1 VGDELLI
8 SARCPSVA
16 GRQVK
21 RPAHRTSQAA
31 REHPDTARRRTNANS
46 PHARPA
52 SRRASAARRVPKP
65 AQEHSNAARQEP
77 SAARRPQ
84 CSGCETK
91 SAARRGGVWWSSFL
105 LLDVRNAIANIL
117 DRYSLA
123 QVSEVFR
130 NKLCYDGKFFTKNNV
145 DLFSN

>member
-1 VGDELLI
+1 M
-8 SARCPSVA
+8 
-16 GRQVK
+16 
-21 RPAHRTSQAA
+21 
-31 REHPDTARRRTNANS
+31 
-46 PHARPA
+46 
-52 SRRASAARRVPKP
+52 
-65 AQEHSNAARQEP
+65 
-77 SAARRPQ
+77 
-84 CSGCETK
+84 
-91 SAARRGGVWWSSFL
+91 WWSSFL